1 MTVLRRNQ
9 GVDHEQP
16 EDFAAFYAATRDGC
30 LRAICATVGDP
41 ELAEEL
47 VAEAFAKAFAHWRK
61 LRRHPAPQA
70 WVIRVALNTHVTWWR
85 KRRREV
91 AWDMDDPAHD
101 RATAEGDASGPQTL
115 DDGTMAALLALPRRQ
130 REVVALR
137 VFLDLDNYYTAQAL
151 GISPKTASTHL
162 ARAISA
168 LRVSLATEA
177 DRDRISS

>member
-1 MTVLRRNQ
+1 
-9 GVDHEQP
+9 VDHEQP

-41 ELAEEL
+41 GLAEEL

-70 WVIRVALNTHVTWWR
+70 WVIRVALNTHVSWWR

-101 RATAEGDASGPQTL
+101 RAAGAAGAQVL
-115 DDGTMAALLALPRRQ
+115 DDGTLAALLALPRRQ
-130 REVVALR
+130 REVIALR
-137 VFLDLDNYYTAQAL
+137 VFLDLDNHYTAQAL
-151 GISPKTASTHL
+151 GLSPRTVSTHL
-162 ARAISA
+162 ARATA
-168 LRVSLATEA
+168 TLRITLATAA
-177 DRDRISS
+177 DRDRVSP

>member
-1 MTVLRRNQ
+1 M
-9 GVDHEQP
+9 DHEQP

-41 ELAEEL
+41 GLAEEL

-70 WVIRVALNTHVTWWR
+70 WVIRVALNTHVSWWR

-101 RATAEGDASGPQTL
+101 RAAGDGGSEVLGDSTL
-115 DDGTMAALLALPRRQ
+115 AALFALPRRQ
-130 REVVALR
+130 REVIALR
-137 VFLDLDNYYTAQAL
+137 VFLDLDNHYTAEAL
-151 GISPKTASTHL
+151 GISPRTVSTHL
-162 ARAISA
+162 ARATAA
-168 LRVSLATEA
+168 LRVTLAAEA
-177 DRDRISS
+177 DRDRVPR